1 MQTCDT
7 PYCPRLIP
15 AARLKRATKEGYH
28 FCDRCRG
35 EHSYRVLV
43 AQTQH
48 GMPIKELL
56 LEASSFQSAGSMAD
70 YVGVSFVTVYHWI
83 LRYYNMSFQE
93 FRRRY
98 ICKKSS
104 RGQCYHLDLGRST
117 YSRNDYVVKKIKAK
131 RYCACLNALER
142 NLIMTNAPLQVMQS
156 VLRGK
161 PRIEK
166 ISDDVFA
173 LVPDPIMFI
182 MERPVYRDL
191 HQIGVQSKKSKKVRK
206 RDHVPK
212 KRGPRILGT
221 LKFREK
227 VLTTLHA
234 LGGSATVDKIR
245 FSILTCEG
253 EHPRANNTRRLLYQ
267 HAALFRLSPDD
278 SKVIELTDF
287 GIQMAESLAKG
298 PDAPSDHAIIKEN
311 TKFKK
316 SKGPVV

>member
-1 MQTCDT
+1 
-7 PYCPRLIP
+7 
-15 AARLKRATKEGYH
+15 
-28 FCDRCRG
+28 
-35 EHSYRVLV
+35 VLV

-83 LRYYNMSFQE
+83 LRYYSMSFQE

-142 NLIMTNAPLQVMQS
+142 NLIMTNAPLAVMQS

-173 LVPDPIMFI
+173 LMPDPIMFI
-182 MERPVYRDL
+182 NERPVYLDL
-191 HQIGVQSKKSKKVRK
+191 HQVGSLRAKPTRRDQDKKLRVRQ
-206 RDHVPK
+206 VSA
-212 KRGPRILGT
+212 
-221 LKFREK
+221 LKFHQK
-227 VLTTLHA
+227 VLLA
-234 LGGSATVDKIR
+234 LLRLGGSATVDSIR
-245 FSILTCEG
+245 AGILTCEG
-253 EHPRANNTRRLLYQ
+253 EHPRANNTRRVLYK
-267 HAALFRLSPDD
+267 HAAYFRLSPGDTQA
-278 SKVIELTDF
+278 IELTDA
-287 GIQMAESLAKG
+287 GIQAAEAVSHG
-298 PDAPSDHAIIKEN
+298 SGSDDDQVIIKED
-311 TKFKK
+311 TKFKNP
-316 SKGPVV
+316 KGPVV

>member
-1 MQTCDT
+1 MKTCDT

-15 AARLKRATKEGYH
+15 SARLKRATKEGYH

-83 LRYYNMSFQE
+83 LRYYDMSFQE

-182 MERPVYRDL
+182 LEHPVYLDL
-191 HQIGVQSKKSKKVRK
+191 HQGVPAKKVK
-206 RDHVPK
+206 KAKQRDQVPK
-212 KRGPRILGT
+212 KRPPRIPGT

-227 VLTTLHA
+227 VLTALHA
-234 LGGSATVDKIR
+234 LGGSSTVDRIR

-287 GIQMAESLAKG
+287 GIQVAEALIKASEVGGG
-298 PDAPSDHAIIKEN
+298 PAVVKED